1 MTAGMRLF
9 EFGINDRSMDRN
21 HMASILVQEKIN
33 VVCIVPG
40 LDWNNETTWL
50 TEQAK
55 AFMDACDQAHVQHVF
70 FLSSVG
76 CDME

>member
-9 EFGINDRSMDRN
+9 EFGIDDRSMDRN

-50 TEQAK
+50 PK
-55 AFMDACDQAHVQHVF
+55 
-70 FLSSVG
+70 LSWMLAIKRTSNTFSSVIVG
-76 CDME
+76 CDFE